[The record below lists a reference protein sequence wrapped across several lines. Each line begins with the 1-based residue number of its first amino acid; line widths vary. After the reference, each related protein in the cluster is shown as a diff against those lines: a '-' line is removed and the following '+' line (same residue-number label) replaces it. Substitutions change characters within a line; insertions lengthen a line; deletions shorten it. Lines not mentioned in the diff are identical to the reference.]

1 MKDWKYGIYLA
12 VAKRAV
18 LPVVIGAAVI
28 WLISNGLGDWADT
41 LCSVANNL
49 GISVKECADV

>member
-12 VAKRAV
+12 VAKRV
-18 LPVVIGAAVI
+18 ILPVVIGAAVI

-41 LCSVANNL
+41 LCSAASNL
-49 GISVKECADV
+49 GIHVKECADV